1 MYRDHF
7 NESCANHD
15 RASCEAETLALYED
29 GCIEQMMG
37 DEDLI
42 CDFVAE
48 TGCKAAIRALTLFI
62 DRGIPSANGS
72 EREDA
77 LHIRL
82 HDLRESIR
90 GQFETWARNTTPNA
104 ESKLQKYMR
113 EQAVEYLN

>member
-7 NESCANHD
+7 NESCAEHD
-15 RASCEAETLALYED
+15 RASCEAEALALLED
-29 GCIEQMMG
+29 GCIEQMMS

-42 CDFVAE
+42 CDFIAE

-90 GQFETWARNTTPNA
+90 GQFETWARNTTPHA
-104 ESKLQKYMR
+104 VSPLHRYMDD
-113 EQAVEYLN
+113 QARDYN